1 MIRNLDELKR
11 RIDIVDVIGKY
22 LPLRKNGANFNAI
35 CPFHQD
41 TKPSLTVSPSKQIY
55 HCFACG
61 AGGDA
66 IKFVSEYKKLDFE
79 ATCEEIAEILNFSL
93 VTGGNGYVKKDYSL
107 LEDVKNRYKNGVF
120 KVIDYLKERGINEES
135 IVKFELGY
143 GESLDDIG
151 FETRR
156 EFNLNAFSG
165 RLIFPIKT
173 RSGKV
178 VGFGGRYLGDKKDV
192 AKYINS
198 PQSAI
203 FNKSSLLYGIDLAK
217 EHIIKTRECVVCE
230 GYMDAI
236 AAHQIGVKNTVATLG
251 TALTKEHLAQIV
263 KYGASVTLFFD
274 KDKAGKAAA
283 RKAAELLLLNRM
295 YESSILKVDS
305 QCKDIAEAVNNG
317 EGDKI
322 INAAKEPI
330 IKFRIDEILSGFNE
344 ASLEIRAAK
353 VSEAARFL
361 NFIDNS
367 FLRREYGEY
376 LKNSYGISED
386 DLIVKTV
393 DKKPISKS
401 YDLLEAGVIRL
412 MSANPQNKD
421 YVLKFLDEREFYSCK
436 EAFRAVKNDQ
446 SNAEL
451 REILLLQIPSADLQT
466 SVRLLY
472 KKKLYRLLNETLNDR
487 NIDELEK
494 IKRITKI
501 KKALKDF

>member
-1 MIRNLDELKR
+1 M
-11 RIDIVDVIGKY
+11 
-22 LPLRKNGANFNAI
+22 
-35 CPFHQD
+35 
-41 TKPSLTVSPSKQIY
+41 
-55 HCFACG
+55 
-61 AGGDA
+61 
-66 IKFVSEYKKLDFE
+66 
-79 ATCEEIAEILNFSL
+79 
-93 VTGGNGYVKKDYSL
+93 
-107 LEDVKNRYKNGVF
+107 
-120 KVIDYLKERGINEES
+120 
-135 IVKFELGY
+135 
-143 GESLDDIG
+143 DDIG

-173 RSGKV
+173 HSGKV

-263 KYGASVTLFFD
+263 KYGANVTLFFD

-305 QCKDIAEAVNNG
+305 KCKDIAEAVNNG

-322 INAAKEPI
+322 INAVKEPI

-353 VSEAARFL
+353 VSETARFL